1 MLAVSASSTGENNTA
16 VLAAFKALQDR
27 IRTLDH
33 DRAEAASR
41 AAQLR
46 SELANREQD
55 SVSQREDFANEEI
68 DKLEMSRRDYDRL
81 LTSKHQCE
89 IDLARNEERRKAAS
103 SSTNLE
109 KNRGEDYRAEK
120 AACEGKVALL
130 RQRNAGLEREIDGG
144 KENLKRL
151 QNVVAEVESDGESRI
166 SALSKQLQHV
176 KASISD
182 EDVLAH
188 EMDAKLVRQE
198 EFLKSV
204 MSINEALVQSAHQSR
219 ESGLTPRSHHT
230 SDSSSSSMRRRMAM
244 EGKKKKKKKKK
255 KIVKKA
261 KPTTQYP
268 PPTHSQPRAHHPP
281 PPPRR
286 RRPSPAPLPPPR
298 RRGENYVSEGPEIR
312 TTKSSRLAA
321 AAAQSRIDEM
331 EGTLTLKERMRN
343 ANFGPVPF
351 LPAPQKH
358 SFNVLAVCSEAV
370 RTEVGD
376 LEYKVTHH
384 KGSVSIVPSP
394 PRNSTHTPLQPRHT
408 VGQAILKRGGGETTL
423 EVSMPTLSIN
433 LSTTPGRET
442 KTIAQT
448 TPPQSKAQTAN
459 SSTPPFMTPNATTPV
474 KTPKSKRQQQ
484 QQLPPNLVELIS
496 SLEEEF
502 EEMNDKYVSLL
513 SRANTDTGSVRMAK
527 KEDEVEL
534 KKVADAMEKK
544 EQQMRMI
551 RSAVIKSAITT
562 PSEK

>member
-408 VGQAILKRGGGETTL
+408 VGQAILKR
-423 EVSMPTLSIN
+423 
-433 LSTTPGRET
+433 
-442 KTIAQT
+442 AQT